1 MPDNAL
7 VVGIPGFQGERFDV
21 RLDGNAILVRSLST
35 YRNRGHGY
43 SRRLQMPKN
52 AIKHEITATHLR
64 GSGMEIRIPIMVS
77 DSEKSQSESTTKTAA
92 KAKADDSIEK
102 VHRKSLAERLNR
114 GWDDPEGVLVEED
127 YKVSGDARNEDGL
140 LQVIEMDSSISYA
153 KDIDAVSGYIDVRG
167 AWHSY

>member
-1 MPDNAL
+1 MGWCLIRKNL
-7 VVGIPGFQGERFDV
+7 RV
-21 RLDGNAILVRSLST
+21 SLL
-35 YRNRGHGY
+35 
-43 SRRLQMPKN
+43 RRQLPKQ
-52 AIKHEITATHLR
+52 KP
-64 GSGMEIRIPIMVS
+64 M
-77 DSEKSQSESTTKTAA
+77 
-92 KAKADDSIEK
+92 SIEK

-127 YKVSGDARNEDGL
+127 YKVSGDARDEDGL

>member
-1 MPDNAL
+1 MGSTFAL
-7 VVGIPGFQGERFDV
+7 MAMLFSCAVSQPTGTADTGTLAGFKCQ
-21 RLDGNAILVRSLST
+21 
-35 YRNRGHGY
+35 
-43 SRRLQMPKN
+43 KN

-64 GSGMEIRIPIMVS
+64 GSGMEIRIPILVS

-92 KAKADDSIEK
+92 KAKADESIEK

-127 YKVSGDARNEDGL
+127 YKVSGDARDEDGL